1 MKRARRVPVPAA
13 ERELLAALSGRDLHA
28 RLRALSDA
36 GWSLSSLAEALDPPR
51 PRTTI
56 RSWITSLPP
65 LPPTPQPQPQ
75 PQPSAP
81 LKAGPSP
88 ASAPVPSP
96 HAAPP
101 AERSAVRRFSSP
113 RRSRRGI
120 ALKHAQKIAEL
131 APVARRHRPRTSPT
145 NPARVANE
153 SLTRLTRELYSR
165 GASIPELAEAAG
177 VTYRAMRRRVRG

>member
-1 MKRARRVPVPAA
+1 VPAA
-13 ERELLAALSGRDLHA
+13 ERELLATLSGRDLHA

-65 LPPTPQPQPQ
+65 LPPPLQH
-75 PQPSAP
+75 QPSAP
-81 LKAGPSP
+81 LKEHFQHSP
-88 ASAPVPSP
+88 PVPSP
-96 HAAPP
+96 HAPP
-101 AERSAVRRFSSP
+101 TSAHDTVSVRRFSSP
-113 RRSRRGI
+113 RRSRMGI
-120 ALKHAQKIAEL
+120 AQATAARLAEL

>member
-1 MKRARRVPVPAA
+1 MTTMKRARRVPVPPA
-13 ERELLAALSGRDLHA
+13 ERELLATLSGRDLHA

-65 LPPTPQPQPQ
+65 LPPPLLS
-75 PQPSAP
+75 SAP
-81 LKAGPSP
+81 LKEHLQHSP
-88 ASAPVPSP
+88 PVPSP
-96 HAAPP
+96 HAPP
-101 AERSAVRRFSSP
+101 ASAHDTVSVRRFSSP

-120 ALKHAQKIAEL
+120 APATAAKIAEL
-131 APVARRHRPRTSPT
+131 APVARRHRPRTTLT